1 VLQRREFGAVPDQVN
16 DAALALDRDA
26 NRRPGVVLVEA
37 AVLVAR
43 PQAVRVHGRVAVAEE
58 AAREAG
64 EVFGR
69 IVAVAA
75 EAEVD
80 AGRGRPEVAP
90 PTREHAGAHRLP
102 RRCAPPPTP

>member
-26 NRRPGVVLVEA
+26 NRRLGV
-37 AVLVAR
+37 VLVAR

-80 AGRGRPEVAP
+80 AGRGRPGVAP